1 MMEQR
6 TAYGKPCAKGFFD
19 LTELPLTAVS
29 EAPFLKSVGEVRQE
43 GSVQEAKHSETLSAV
58 ENANVKI
65 VEHINNGLTLEQI
78 DKRLDAEF
86 QQPEVQRQLIK
97 EFSPYSEQLNSHFRT
112 TQELS
117 VYTRTGLQENKMLA
131 KTLDLP
137 SFLELKVDPNRTDAM
152 GCSNKERTALGR
164 AAIDENGDPVNLHH
178 IGQKADSPLAMLP
191 DRVHKEYDSVLHDK
205 SISSEV
211 HGDGSK
217 WNFERTQIWKE
228 ISKTL

>member
-65 VEHINNGLTLEQI
+65 VEHIN
-78 DKRLDAEF
+78 K
-86 QQPEVQRQLIK
+86 
-97 EFSPYSEQLNSHFRT
+97 FSPYSEQLNSHFRT

-228 ISKTL
+228 ISKTM